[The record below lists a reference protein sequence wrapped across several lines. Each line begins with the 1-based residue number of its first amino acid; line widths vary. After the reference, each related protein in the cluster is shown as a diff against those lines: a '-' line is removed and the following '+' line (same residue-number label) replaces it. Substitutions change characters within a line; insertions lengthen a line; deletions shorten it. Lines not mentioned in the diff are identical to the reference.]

1 MESFLS
7 IHNYI
12 FLSVIGISVA
22 PWSSSNERGF
32 PCVMSCPGSEQDDGH
47 RPAEFKVMA
56 KPEDT
61 QTYMDRRTTGQ
72 QSTDEPPDSISQQNQ
87 CITVSPLPVPSSPD
101 CSPSP
106 WPRFQGSAA
115 AERAAE
121 SSACG
126 SGASPL
132 TCPSFYLLQGWIII
146 PLHFTHRSLNIKR
159 KRKKQRKKKQQT
171 EQISRE
177 LRNTSQ

>member
-1 MESFLS
+1 MKEDFPVLCPVQALS
-7 IHNYI
+7 K
-12 FLSVIGISVA
+12 
-22 PWSSSNERGF
+22 
-32 PCVMSCPGSEQDDGH
+32 M
-47 RPAEFKVMA
+47 MA
-56 KPEDT
+56 II
-61 QTYMDRRTTGQ
+61 Q
-72 QSTDEPPDSISQQNQ
+72 QSLRRWLSQRTHKHTWTDVQLASKAQMSLQAALVSKTSASQW
-87 CITVSPLPVPSSPD
+87 VHYP